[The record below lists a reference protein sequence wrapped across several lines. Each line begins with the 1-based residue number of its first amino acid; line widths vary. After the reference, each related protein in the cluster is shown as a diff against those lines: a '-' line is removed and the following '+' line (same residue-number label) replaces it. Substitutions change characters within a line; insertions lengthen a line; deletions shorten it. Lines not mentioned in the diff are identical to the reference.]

1 MFTFGTS
8 REELERALGTFPGP
22 RAFNPLQYQQEIKRL
37 LDSAPAN
44 LNIPSSSLGASFG
57 PFVGPLQASSA
68 PTAPVETPIPR
79 PAAPAPP
86 TRATSFTVTSAR
98 PTPTFNDNQEVS
110 VLSDSFSSAA
120 PSTPA
125 RVTSTSSAVPSS
137 VAATYKENLEQ
148 LASNLTPQQKTEAQ
162 TTAAATAPSSPAP
175 TSLSSSYAKNIQAL
189 KENLTSSDDIED
201 KTVNQQIPSFNID
214 EFQDLLTRL
223 ESSKKAQVAQKGTEG
238 RRGIMSKGM
247 QSMFRTF

>member
-8 REELERALGTFPGP
+8 REELERALGTFPEP

-37 LDSAPAN
+37 SGSIPTN
-44 LNIPSSSLGASFG
+44 LNIPFSSGASFG

-68 PTAPVETPIPR
+68 PAAPVETPIPR
-79 PAAPAPP
+79 P
-86 TRATSFTVTSAR
+86 
-98 PTPTFNDNQEVS
+98 NDNQEVS
-110 VLSDSFSSAA
+110 ILSDSFFSAA

-125 RVTSTSSAVPSS
+125 RVTSTAPAIPSS
-137 VAATYKENLEQ
+137 VAA
-148 LASNLTPQQKTEAQ
+148 
-162 TTAAATAPSSPAP
+162 PAP
-175 TSLSSSYAKNIQAL
+175 TSLSSLYAKNIQAL
-189 KENLTSSDDIED
+189 KENLTSSDNIED

-223 ESSKKAQVAQKGTEG
+223 EGSKKAQVAQKGTEG

>member
-37 LDSAPAN
+37 SGSAPAN
-44 LNIPSSSLGASFG
+44 LNIPFSLGASFG

-86 TRATSFTVTSAR
+86 TRDTPFTVTSAR

-110 VLSDSFSSAA
+110 ILSDSFSSTV

-148 LASNLTPQQKTEAQ
+148 LAKNLTAPAEARQEAISQKYQ
-162 TTAAATAPSSPAP
+162 P
-175 TSLSSSYAKNIQAL
+175 
-189 KENLTSSDDIED
+189 
-201 KTVNQQIPSFNID
+201 PSFNID

-223 ESSKKAQVAQKGTEG
+223 EGSKKAQVAQKGTEG
-238 RRGIMSKGM
+238 RREIMSKGM

>member
-1 MFTFGTS
+1 MSNF
-8 REELERALGTFPGP
+8 AL

-37 LDSAPAN
+37 LGSAPAN
-44 LNIPSSSLGASFG
+44 LNIPSSLGASFG
-57 PFVGPLQASSA
+57 PFVGPLQDSSA
-68 PTAPVETPIPR
+68 PTAPVEKPIPR

-86 TRATSFTVTSAR
+86 TRATSFTATSAR

-162 TTAAATAPSSPAP
+162 TTAAAAALSSPAP

-189 KENLTSSDDIED
+189 KENLTSDEEN
-201 KTVNQQIPSFNID
+201 KTVKQQIPSFNID